1 MTNLIISLN
10 INIIKFYQYFISP
23 LLGNSC
29 RYIPSCSE
37 YYIESLK
44 SYGIVRGSI
53 MGIKRIFRCHPFK
66 ILGGGSGLDLVPN
79 KKDSTKEKLN
89 G

>member
-1 MTNLIISLN
+1 MTKLIIFLN
-10 INIIKFYQYFISP
+10 ILIIKFYQYFSSP
-23 LLGNSC
+23 LLGVRC
-29 RYIPSCSE
+29 RYLPTCSE

-44 SYGIVRGSI
+44 THGIIKGSL
-53 MGIKRIFRCHPFK
+53 MGIKRIFSCHPFK

-79 KKDSTKEKLN
+79 KKDLTKEKLN

>member
-1 MTNLIISLN
+1 MNKLIIYLN
-10 INIIKFYQYFISP
+10 IYIIKFYQFFISP
-23 LLGNSC
+23 LLGNRC
-29 RYIPSCSE
+29 RYLPTCSE

-44 SYGIVRGSI
+44 THGLIKGSV
-53 MGIKRIFRCHPFK
+53 MGIKRIFSCHPLK

-79 KKDSTKEKLN
+79 KKDLTKEKLN

>member
-1 MTNLIISLN
+1 MTKLIVSLN
-10 INIIKFYQYFISP
+10 IYIIKFYQYFISS
-23 LLGNSC
+23 LLGNRC
-29 RYIPSCSE
+29 RYLPTCSE

-44 SYGIVRGSI
+44 THGLIKGSV
-53 MGIKRIFRCHPFK
+53 MGIKRIFSCHPLK

-79 KKDSTKEKLN
+79 KKDLTKEKLN

>member
-1 MTNLIISLN
+1 MTKIIIFLN
-10 INIIKFYQYFISP
+10 IYIIKFYQYFISP
-23 LLGNSC
+23 LLGNRC
-29 RYIPSCSE
+29 RYLPTCSE

-44 SYGIVRGSI
+44 THGLIKGSV
-53 MGIKRIFRCHPFK
+53 MGIKRIFSCHPLK

-79 KKDSTKEKLN
+79 KKDLTKEKLN